1 MIQSK
6 QDITIKSI
14 NVKNFKSFKNLNL
27 TLDKFN
33 VIAGANATGKSNFIQ
48 IFSFLKDIVS
58 GGLND
63 AIALQGGHEHILN
76 FVGTDK
82 SISFEIT
89 FESTGMGFTLLPP
102 LPSEYVHDYINW
114 TRAVYQFEIRFTEE
128 TKFEIV
134 RDVWNVDL
142 DAYDSN
148 SKTAESSGKA
158 IIQNNGEATD
168 ITLKLS
174 EDGESN
180 TTQMIHGNQESLSI
194 EDNFVTRYVLG
205 GIRDFLTGIGIY
217 DFDPKSVKNASV
229 HKGRSSLENNGS
241 NLAIVLK
248 SITTKDQQKRQF
260 YNQLTNLLPF
270 ISSVDTQYLNK
281 SVHFIIK
288 ENYFQDR
295 DLASDFIS
303 DGTANIIAMIVALYF
318 QSNRIVIIEEPERN
332 IHPALI
338 SRVVEM
344 LKEASDFKQ
353 VIVTT
358 HSPEIMR
365 YAEINSILITR
376 RDDDGCS
383 EMVKIKDEKDVQKF
397 LADGMNVGELHV
409 HKLLGD

>member
-1 MIQSK
+1 M
-6 QDITIKSI
+6 
-14 NVKNFKSFKNLNL
+14 LNL
-27 TLDKFN
+27 TLDKLN

-58 GGLND
+58 DGLND
-63 AIALQGGHEHILN
+63 AIAQQGGHEHILN

-89 FESTGMGFTLLPP
+89 FESTGMHFFLPP
-102 LPSEYVHDYINW
+102 TRSSKRVYDSINW

-134 RDVWNVDL
+134 RDVWSVDL
-142 DAYDSN
+142 DVYDSN
-148 SKTAESSGKA
+148 SKKIVSYGTA
-158 IIQNNGEATD
+158 IIQTYVGATD

-174 EDGESN
+174 EDGEPN
-180 TTQMIHGNQESLSI
+180 TTRMTHGNQESLSI
-194 EDNFVTRYVLG
+194 EDNFITRYTLRG
-205 GIRDFLTGIGIY
+205 MHNFLTGIGIY
-217 DFDPKSVKNASV
+217 DFDPKLIKNVSL
-229 HKGRSSLENNGS
+229 HKGRSGLENNGS

-270 ISSVDTQYLNK
+270 ISSVDTRYLNK
-281 SVHFIIK
+281 LVHFIIR
-288 ENYFQDR
+288 EDYFQDR

-318 QSNRIVIIEEPERN
+318 QPNPVVIIEEPERN

-353 VIVTT
+353 VIATT
-358 HSPEIMR
+358 HSPELMR
-365 YAEINSILITR
+365 CTEINSILTIR

-383 EMVKIKDEKDVQKF
+383 EVIKVKDEKDVQKF
-397 LADGMNVGELHV
+397 LAGGMDVGELHV
-409 HKLLGD
+409 HRLLGD